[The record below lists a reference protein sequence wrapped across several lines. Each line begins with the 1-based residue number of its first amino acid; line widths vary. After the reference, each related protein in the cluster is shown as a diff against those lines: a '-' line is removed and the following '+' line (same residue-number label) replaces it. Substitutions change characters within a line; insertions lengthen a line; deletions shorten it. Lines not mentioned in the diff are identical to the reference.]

1 MTHPEAVSHS
11 WVEGMV
17 SVTLAVLCRENK
29 MQKASSTFLHILN
42 DDKKK
47 HAFLNY
53 QQSLSF
59 NFEWWSLSIL
69 LYIYNS

>member
-29 MQKASSTFLHILN
+29 MQKASSIFLHILN

-47 HAFLNY
+47 HAFLN
-53 QQSLSF
+53 
-59 NFEWWSLSIL
+59 
-69 LYIYNS
+69 